1 MSVKMPKH
9 AKFITVVVVTFIYG
23 RASSIEGAGGF
34 PKIPIE
40 TI

>member
-1 MSVKMPKH
+1 MFLKMPKH
-9 AKFITVVVVTFIYG
+9 AEFITVVVVTCIYG

-34 PKIPIE
+34 PKIPID